1 MNRFWWLLALAM
13 WFLKAGAQT
22 TTPVTNAEE
31 PPVFHGAPMSM
42 HFQSIDLRTA
52 LQLVAEFSGVN
63 IIMADNVSGQLTMRL
78 QDVPWDQV
86 LHTILQ
92 TRGLGQ
98 QQTGNVIWVAPQA
111 ELWRVKKPG
120 WRRARPYKWSSPC
133 KPVPLP

>member
-1 MNRFWWLLALAM
+1 MNRLQLACGLWFSQALA
-13 WFLKAGAQT
+13 QT
-22 TTPVTNAEE
+22 APPVANPEE
-31 PPVFHGAPMSM
+31 PPAFHGAPMSM

-63 IIMADNVSGQLTMRL
+63 IIMSDNVSGQLTMRL

-111 ELWRVKKPG
+111 ELS
-120 WRRARPYKWSSPC
+120 AREKNR
-133 KPVPLP
+133 

>member
-1 MNRFWWLLALAM
+1 
-13 WFLKAGAQT
+13 
-22 TTPVTNAEE
+22 
-31 PPVFHGAPMSM
+31 M

-92 TRGLGQ
+92 ARGLGQ
-98 QQTGNVIWVAPQA
+98 HQTGNVIWVAP
-111 ELWRVKKPG
+111 
-120 WRRARPYKWSSPC
+120 
-133 KPVPLP
+133 

>member
-1 MNRFWWLLALAM
+1 MSRFWLLLALAL
-13 WFLKAGAQT
+13 WFSKSWAQT
-22 TTPVTNAEE
+22 TTSVTNAEE
-31 PPVFHGAPMSM
+31 PRVFHGAPMSM

-63 IIMADNVSGQLTMRL
+63 IIMSDNVNGQLTMRL

-111 ELWRVKKPG
+111 EI
-120 WRRARPYKWSSPC
+120 
-133 KPVPLP
+133 